1 MMSVKTILA
10 NVLRN
15 FYLEP
20 VQRTADFEFM
30 MDVTLHNK
38 QPMNVKFVT
47 INHDKK

>member
-1 MMSVKTILA
+1 MMAVKTIVA

-20 VQRTADFEFM
+20 VQRTADFKFM
-30 MDVTLHNK
+30 MDVTLNHK

-47 INHDKK
+47 INHDRK